1 MNLAAEAAALG
12 ADDQLGPA
20 AAYSAKVAAWLQQ
33 AYQAQIMQYGFQSF
47 LAYQAM
53 SGRMSGHQQPPSTT
67 TTTTTSTTHQRQQQ
81 NINVNLNF
89 PGVANM
95 NIPGVG
101 INLNLGNNNNN
112 NNPVPV
118 LRATLI
124 PASDASIFVIPPMWK
139 RIVAEVL
146 DFMILFVLKVMITF
160 IAVDA
165 FDLIDLEHYDLPVA
179 FDLLNLS
186 PENVKLDYNFAMQL
200 TQEILILELVH
211 RMVVCV
217 FEALCTHRGPLGI
230 PGGATP
236 GKLIMGLKIV
246 KCNQIVPLGVNRVQ
260 IQPASDMGFG
270 WALLRSVLKN
280 FSLAFFFPVCFSLMF
295 LPYSRTLYDI
305 MSRSIVVENNYR
317 FNRNIRIN

>member
-1 MNLAAEAAALG
+1 
-12 ADDQLGPA
+12 
-20 AAYSAKVAAWLQQ
+20 
-33 AYQAQIMQYGFQSF
+33 MQYGFQSF

-53 SGRMSGHQQPPSTT
+53 SGRMSGHQPPPSTT
-67 TTTTTSTTHQRQQQ
+67 TSSTPHQHQQQ
-81 NINVNLNF
+81 NINVNLYF

-112 NNPVPV
+112 NNNPVPV

-124 PASDASIFVIPPMWK
+124 SASDASIFVIPPMWK

-146 DFMILFVLKVMITF
+146 DFMILFVLKGMITF

-236 GKLIMGLKIV
+236 GILIMGLKIV
-246 KCNQIVPLGVNRVQ
+246 KCNQIVPLGINRVQ
-260 IQPASDMGFG
+260 IMPASDMGFG